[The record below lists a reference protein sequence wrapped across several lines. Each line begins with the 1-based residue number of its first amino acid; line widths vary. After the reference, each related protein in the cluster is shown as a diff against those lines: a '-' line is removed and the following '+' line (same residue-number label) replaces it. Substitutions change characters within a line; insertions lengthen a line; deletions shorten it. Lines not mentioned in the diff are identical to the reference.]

1 MVRYDRC
8 TYHSIQYILLI
19 QIDTFFKR
27 SDDVIE
33 VYQRNFRM
41 LEGVCIIFQYDV
53 IIRIFYYFIIII
65 IFKKCILRYSMQYI
79 IWKIKCSIHYTI
91 CNLTT
96 MNINSLVLVG
106 YIRCG
111 ITLLQRIKRIA
122 TFDMHIWV
130 LDTKE

>member
-1 MVRYDRC
+1 MVRYSRC
-8 TYHSIQYILLI
+8 TYHLIQYILLI
-19 QIDTFFKR
+19 QIDTLFWK
-27 SDDVIE
+27 SDDVV

-41 LEGVCIIFQYDV
+41 LEAVCIIFQYDV
-53 IIRIFYYFIIII
+53 TIIIFYYFIII
-65 IFKKCILRYSMQYI
+65 IFKKCILRYNMQYT

-106 YIRCG
+106 YIGCG
-111 ITLLQRIKRIA
+111 ITLLRKIKLIA

-130 LDTKE
+130 LDTKR